1 MSGLLYC
8 TEENI
13 RQNFQQTLL
22 DVARNLTS
30 LETETALGFLL
41 KLLSKN
47 FYQIS
52 DHFCRQFF
60 ELFNELI
67 DLHFIKVE
75 LGTADINL
83 FNAEALLGQIID
95 KIRADNTQKK
105 LDKGDIDE
113 VAAKEQAA
121 EKERL
126 MIGLI

>member
-1 MSGLLYC
+1 
-8 TEENI
+8 
-13 RQNFQQTLL
+13 
-22 DVARNLTS
+22 
-30 LETETALGFLL
+30 
-41 KLLSKN
+41 
-47 FYQIS
+47 
-52 DHFCRQFF
+52 
-60 ELFNELI
+60 LI